1 MKRDILVNDDLL
13 DPVTW
18 NHDFRTGP
26 RIPRMQCSG
35 TNGSHWWMMGLSPWW
50 MVTKNDLAV
59 PSSASASG
67 AFGGWKYRWFLRWSL
82 EISSSLAF
90 LWMISKGSV
99 GGKKEKHVKGGLLLW
114 FHVVIQCISM
124 LYDFL
129 CCSTSSTC
137 FDFPQITTSDPE
149 WLIAVRQRRTEE
161 SWKIL
166 KQKNRR
172 NVSETPRNLN
182 MNTMHW
188 AEGILIST
196 MLHYDSLTSF
206 LTGFPRT
213 SNFRRTEPQ
222 ASSKERETSR
232 VH

>member
-1 MKRDILVNDDLL
+1 MG
-13 DPVTW
+13 W
-18 NHDFRTGP
+18 NH
-26 RIPRMQCSG
+26 Q
-35 TNGSHWWMMGLSPWW
+35 L
-50 MVTKNDLAV
+50 V
-59 PSSASASG
+59 
-67 AFGGWKYRWFLRWSL
+67 FGDHWKYHQVSR
-82 EISSSLAF
+82 F
-90 LWMISKGSV
+90 LWMMSKDSV
-99 GGKKEKHVKGGLLLW
+99 GGKKRKTCQRWVTSADD
-114 FHVVIQCISM
+114 SM
-124 LYDFL
+124 LLFNVNYL